1 MRDGRWP
8 ESVHTAYNICPL
20 ARRYSLYLK
29 PGIRYKT
36 MHQLYIVNR
45 ECESGGNPRRALYR
59 IIIKRLFARPTVAR
73 WRRRRCLQL
82 VPIVI

>member
-1 MRDGRWP
+1 MGGGP
-8 ESVHTAYNICPL
+8 KALHTAYNIRPL

-36 MHQLYIVNR
+36 IHQLYMVNR
-45 ECESGGNPRRALYR
+45 ECESVGNPRRVLYR

-73 WRRRRCLQL
+73 RRPRRRCLQL
-82 VPIVI
+82 VPIYI